1 MGLRGSEHMPPLS
14 CLTGGWDGGWNAEGA
29 CLQLTAG
36 ANGARRV
43 AKAQINQI
51 LRERMQE
58 LSAPSTHAG
67 SGASRVFVLP
77 KRFSGTTSHACA
89 SMERRTCAL
98 NSQSDTARL
107 WALDVRTSARLTN
120 GGDDQRA
127 SSASA
132 DRTATASAP
141 ILTRSLPRRQAQREA
156 GVNAHAACA
165 CHVPSAAPSKGP
177 ICV

>member
-1 MGLRGSEHMPPLS
+1 MAG
-14 CLTGGWDGGWNAEGA
+14 TQEGA

-36 ANGARRV
+36 ASGARRV
-43 AKAQINQI
+43 AKARINQN
-51 LRERMQE
+51 LRDRGQK

-67 SGASRVFVLP
+67 SGASRVPVLP
-77 KRFSGTTSHACA
+77 QRFSGTSPHACA
-89 SMERRTCAL
+89 CMERRACAL
-98 NSQSDTARL
+98 NSLSDTARL
-107 WALDVRTSARLTN
+107 WALDGRKSAQLTN

-165 CHVPSAAPSKGP
+165 SSAAPSKGP

>member
-1 MGLRGSEHMPPLS
+1 MAG
-14 CLTGGWDGGWNAEGA
+14 TQEGA

-51 LRERMQE
+51 LREHTQE
-58 LSAPSTHAG
+58 LSAPSTHAD
-67 SGASRVFVLP
+67 SGASRVLVLP

-89 SMERRTCAL
+89 CMERRACAL

-141 ILTRSLPRRQAQREA
+141 ILTRSLPRRQAQRDAERSMRTLR
-156 GVNAHAACA
+156 VYHI
-165 CHVPSAAPSKGP
+165 PSTAPSRAP
-177 ICV
+177 ICVKRH